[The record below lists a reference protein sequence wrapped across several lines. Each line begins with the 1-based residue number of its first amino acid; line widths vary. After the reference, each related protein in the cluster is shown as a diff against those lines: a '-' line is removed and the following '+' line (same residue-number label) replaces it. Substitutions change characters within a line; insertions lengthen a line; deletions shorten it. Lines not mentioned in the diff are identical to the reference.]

1 MILDCWG
8 IFGPKKRGRDIDFV
22 IPSHEKD
29 AATLRLV
36 VDGVRKNRSCRN
48 VYIISEK
55 KPSVDNAA
63 HIAESEFDPMFCK
76 ESIRAE
82 WTRRYPVFAWRAG
95 WLYQQLLKLM
105 CFKVISGLSE
115 SFVVV
120 DSDTIFLRDV
130 PFVPGKYYFCKTK
143 EYHPPYLPPIRA
155 LLGVVETIG
164 FSCVTHHSIFNSRFL
179 QAMIGEIE
187 ARHRLPLVEAILR
200 HLDFS
205 EPSCFSEWDLYA
217 NYMILRHPK
226 VTRRRQLR
234 WADIKE
240 QPSSVQLAAYAKK
253 YDFVSCH
260 AYLRSD

>member
-1 MILDCWG
+1 METTNESIINWELHHK
-8 IFGPKKRGRDIDFV
+8 IMAKKRGIDVCIGISIDQITPEYFT
-22 IPSHEKD
+22 IPILSEESLEYLKEKEE
-29 AATLRLV
+29 
-36 VDGVRKNRSCRN
+36 N
-48 VYIISEK
+48 
-55 KPSVDNAA
+55 
-63 HIAESEFDPMFCK
+63 ESEFDPMFCK

-187 ARHRLPLVEAILR
+187 ARHRLPSVEAILR

-253 YDFVSCH
+253 YDFVSYPVCI
-260 AYLRSD
+260 ASPLRS